1 MKKIIIVGGPTAS
14 GKSKFSL
21 NLAKLVNGE
30 IINADS
36 MQVYKYFSILTSQP
50 KKNDYK
56 LIPHHLYGY
65 VETNIKYNAVKWLN
79 DTNTKIEKL
88 LKNNKTPIVVGGSGL
103 YLEFLCKGVN
113 NMPKISTKTKEKV
126 SVLLQSMSDTDLLDL
141 ILKVDKKY
149 SLKLNIAD
157 KFRISKL
164 LEVYFETKKNI
175 TYFHSKNKKI
185 NNYDFFKV
193 LISPDKNKVRVNIK
207 NRVVKMLQEGLVEEL
222 KKYRN
227 KVVDS
232 NIENAI
238 GFQEINSYIENK
250 VTLEEATN
258 LIVKRTKNF
267 AKRQNTWFKNRFDQ
281 NLKIYGED
289 NLSLVVETFNKI
301 I

>member
-1 MKKIIIVGGPTAS
+1 MKKIIILGGPTAS
-14 GKSKFSL
+14 GKSKFAL
-21 NLAKLVNGE
+21 NLAKLVDGE

-50 KKNDYK
+50 KNTDYK
-56 LIPHHLYGY
+56 IIPHHLYGY

-79 DTNTKIEKL
+79 DTNTKIAKL

-113 NMPKISTKTKEKV
+113 NMPQVSTNTKEKV
-126 SVLLQSMSDTDLLDL
+126 SLLLQSISDTDLLDL
-141 ILKVDKKY
+141 ISKVDKKY

-185 NNYDFFKV
+185 NNYNFFKV
-193 LISPDKNKVRVNIK
+193 FISPHKNKVRLNIK
-207 NRVVKMLQEGLVEEL
+207 NRFFKMLEEGLIEEF

-227 KVVDS
+227 KAEDS
-232 NIENAI
+232 NIKNAI
-238 GFQEINSYIENK
+238 GFKEINSYIENK
-250 VTLEEATN
+250 ATLEETTN
-258 LIVKRTKNF
+258 LIVKKTKNF
-267 AKRQNTWFKNRFDQ
+267 SKRQYTWFENRFDQ
-281 NLKIYGED
+281 NLKIDGED
-289 NLSLVVETFNKI
+289 NLSLVVETFKKI

>member
-14 GKSKFSL
+14 GKSKFAL
-21 NLAKLVNGE
+21 NLAKLVDGE

-50 KKNDYK
+50 KKNDFK
-56 LIPHHLYGY
+56 VIPHHLYSY
-65 VETNIKYNAVKWLN
+65 VETNIKYNAIKWLN
-79 DTNTKIEKL
+79 DTNTKIGKL

-103 YLEFLCKGVN
+103 YLEFLYKGVN
-113 NMPKISTKTKEKV
+113 NMPKISTSTKEKV
-126 SVLLQSMSDTDLLDL
+126 SLLLQSMSNADLLDL

-149 SLKLNIAD
+149 SIKLNIAD

-175 TYFHSKNKKI
+175 TYFHSKKKKI

-193 LISPDKNKVRVNIK
+193 LISPHKNKVRLNIK
-207 NRVVKMLQEGLVEEL
+207 NRVFKMLEEGLVEEF

-232 NIENAI
+232 NIKNAI
-238 GFQEINSYIENK
+238 GFKEIDNYIENK
-250 VTLEEATN
+250 LTLEEATN
-258 LIVKRTKNF
+258 LIVKKTKNF
-267 AKRQNTWFKNRFDQ
+267 AKRQYTWFENRFDQ

-289 NLSLVVETFNKI
+289 NLSLVVETFKKI

>member
-14 GKSKFSL
+14 GKSKFAL

-56 LIPHHLYGY
+56 VIPHHLYGY

-113 NMPKISTKTKEKV
+113 NMPKISTNTKEKV
-126 SVLLQSMSDTDLLDL
+126 SLLLQSINDADLLNL

-164 LEVYFETKKNI
+164 LEVYFETKKILLTFIQKIKKLI
-175 TYFHSKNKKI
+175 TMIFLKYLLVQIKI
-185 NNYDFFKV
+185 K
-193 LISPDKNKVRVNIK
+193 
-207 NRVVKMLQEGLVEEL
+207 
-222 KKYRN
+222 
-227 KVVDS
+227 
-232 NIENAI
+232 
-238 GFQEINSYIENK
+238 
-250 VTLEEATN
+250 
-258 LIVKRTKNF
+258 
-267 AKRQNTWFKNRFDQ
+267 
-281 NLKIYGED
+281 
-289 NLSLVVETFNKI
+289 
-301 I
+301 

>member
-14 GKSKFSL
+14 GKSKFAL
-21 NLAKLVNGE
+21 NLAKLVDGE

-36 MQVYKYFSILTSQP
+36 MQIYKYFSILTSQP

-56 LIPHHLYGY
+56 VIPHHLYGY
-65 VETNIKYNAVKWLN
+65 VDTNVKYNAVKWLY
-79 DTNTKIEKL
+79 DTNLKIREL

-113 NMPKISTKTKEKV
+113 NMPKISINTKEKV
-126 SVLLQSMSDTDLLDL
+126 KSLLKNISDADLLNL
-141 ILKVDKKY
+141 IIKIDKKY
-149 SLKLNIAD
+149 SIKLNIAD

-164 LEVYFETKKNI
+164 LEIYFETKKNI
-175 TYFHSKNKKI
+175 TYFHSINKKT

-193 LISPDKNKVRVNIK
+193 LVSPDKNKVRLNIK
-207 NRVVKMLQEGLVEEL
+207 KRVMEMVEEGLIEEL

-227 KVVDS
+227 KVVGC

-238 GFQEINSYIENK
+238 GFKEICSYIENK

-258 LIVKRTKNF
+258 LIVKKTKAF
-267 AKRQNTWFKNRFDQ
+267 SKRQYTWFENRFDQ

-289 NLSLVVETFNKI
+289 NLSLVVETFKKI

>member
-1 MKKIIIVGGPTAS
+1 M
-14 GKSKFSL
+14 
-21 NLAKLVNGE
+21 
-30 IINADS
+30 
-36 MQVYKYFSILTSQP
+36 
-50 KKNDYK
+50 
-56 LIPHHLYGY
+56 PHHLYGY
-65 VETNIKYNAVKWLN
+65 VETNVKYNAAKWLN
-79 DTNTKIEKL
+79 DANSKIWKL
-88 LKNNKTPIVVGGSGL
+88 LKNHKTPILVGGSGL
-103 YLEFLCKGVN
+103 YLEFLYKGVN

-126 SVLLQSMSDTDLLDL
+126 SLLLQNMSDADLLHY
-141 ILKVDKKY
+141 ITKVDKKY

-157 KFRISKL
+157 KFRIAKL
-164 LEVYFETKKNI
+164 LEVYLETKKNI
-175 TYFHSKNKKI
+175 TYFHSKNKKT